1 MRPVLDGDLTLLARA
16 AVLWP
21 AELRVMRLERV
32 FMQTHA
38 ADLYRKR
45 FGRAHPRW
53 GNGSVMAR
61 VLALPRGRAVAGA
74 PDHLEALE
82 DVCRALRHW
91 HIRV

>member
-1 MRPVLDGDLTLLARA
+1 MRPVLEGDLTLLARA

-21 AELRVMRLERV
+21 AEQRVMRLERV
-32 FMQTHA
+32 FMQAHA

-61 VLALPRGRAVAGA
+61 VLSLPRGRALAGA
-74 PDHLEALE
+74 PDQLAALE
-82 DVCRALRHW
+82 DACRALRHW
-91 HIRV
+91 RRRI